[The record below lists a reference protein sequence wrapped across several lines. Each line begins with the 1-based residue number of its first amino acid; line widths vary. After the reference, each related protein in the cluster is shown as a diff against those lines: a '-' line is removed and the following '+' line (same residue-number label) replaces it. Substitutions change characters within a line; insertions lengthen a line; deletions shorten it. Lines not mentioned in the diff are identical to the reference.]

1 MILTER
7 LIYLQLQKTGC
18 THIGKILLDAF
29 AGKQYAKH
37 FRVHRKVRIDGRL
50 VAMSIRNPWD
60 FYVSLW
66 AFGCAGNGDPYERSV
81 RPRSVEGALKD
92 FRTELVPRSRVMLRR
107 SAHIRAERARPVEAW
122 QAAHADAGDPQH
134 FRDWLRLT
142 LDPER
147 RFDLSPDYG
156 YSPISSA
163 AGLFTYL
170 FLFLSCRRLS
180 PLFWHRLPRDAAAL
194 ETFYRANTIVDAFIR
209 MEHLEADLIEALERA
224 GYTLTDAQMSA
235 ITNTGITNA
244 SKRARDLSVYYDN
257 ETCELVREHDAFLID
272 RFGYEAPL
280 PPVAADDGVRA
291 AGLGAAT
298 TG

>member
-1 MILTER
+1 MIVTER

-81 RPRSVEGALKD
+81 RPRSAKAALKD
-92 FRTELVPRSRVMLRR
+92 FRTDLVPRTRVAALWP
-107 SAHIRAERARPVEAW
+107 AHVKAERERPVEAW
-122 QAAHADAGDPQH
+122 QAAHADAGDAQC
-134 FRDWLRLT
+134 FRAWLRLA

-170 FLFLSCRRLS
+170 FLFLSCRKLG
-180 PLFWHRLPRDAAAL
+180 PLFWRRLPRDAEAIEA
-194 ETFYRANTIVDAFIR
+194 FYRANTIVDAFIR
-209 MEHLEADLIEALERA
+209 MEYLEADLIGVLERA
-224 GYTLTDAQMSA
+224 GYTLSDAQMAA
-235 ITNTGITNA
+235 IANAGITNA
-244 SKRARDLSVYYDN
+244 SKRVRDLSVYYDR

-272 RFGYEAPL
+272 RFGYDAPL
-280 PPVAADDGVRA
+280 PSVTSGGAPAL
-291 AGLGAAT
+291 GLGAAT